1 MWQEDKVG
9 VKVTQVAADTK
20 GMMQLR
26 EVRKEVLDDPVVK
39 VKEARQE
46 TSPNRPVVITVAMEY
61 HSQVVVAVVQYSNC
75 CEVDKG
81 SNCR

>member
-1 MWQEDKVG
+1 

-20 GMMQLR
+20 GMMLLR

-46 TSPNRPVVITVAMEY
+46 TQAQTV
-61 HSQVVVAVVQYSNC
+61 QW
-75 CEVDKG
+75 
-81 SNCR
+81 